1 MNEFIIF
8 TVSLIASWALIA
20 LLCVMVTWLKS
31 EVNALNAKSE
41 TTDEEIGQLA
51 SDIEWLK
58 EMKKAGKLY

>member
-1 MNEFIIF
+1 MNEFIVF

-41 TTDEEIGQLA
+41 TTDEEIEQLA

>member
-1 MNEFIIF
+1 MN
-8 TVSLIASWALIA
+8 VASWALIA

-41 TTDEEIGQLA
+41 TTDEEIEQLA
-51 SDIEWLK
+51 SDIGWLK

>member
-1 MNEFIIF
+1 MNECIIF

-41 TTDEEIGQLA
+41 TTDEEIEQLA

>member
-31 EVNALNAKSE
+31 EINALNAKSE
-41 TTDEEIGQLA
+41 TTDEEIEQLA

>member
-41 TTDEEIGQLA
+41 TTDEEIEQLA

>member
-8 TVSLIASWALIA
+8 TVSLIASWTLIA

-41 TTDEEIGQLA
+41 TTDEEIEQLA